1 MVKTQQFIQK
11 NMFKVSHELPINML
25 DKSFEIN
32 DYEYCLPHLLDQNE
46 TYRKHF
52 EDAKESGSYII
63 MDNSL
68 HELGKAYDTDRLLHW
83 INHLEPNEFIVP
95 DVWQNQTAT
104 LVNAKSWINNYE
116 LPENTT
122 KVAVVQAQSY
132 HEAVECYNILQM
144 QGYKKIAFSYGAD
157 WYCDEFPH
165 PNPLVGKMMGRIM
178 TISKMYKSN
187 IISKSDRV
195 HLLGCALPQEFSYY
209 ADFPFIES
217 IDTSNPIIH
226 GLEGVKYKHLGLLTK
241 SSTKIDQINK
251 KIDTETLY
259 NINHNLIRFKQF
271 VQDGNTQLY

>member
-1 MVKTQQFIQK
+1 
-11 NMFKVSHELPINML
+11 ML

-46 TYRKHF
+46 KYRRHF

-95 DVWQNQTAT
+95 DVWQDQTAT
-104 LVNAKSWINNYE
+104 LVNAKHWMSVN
-116 LPENTT
+116 LPESTT
-122 KVAVVQAQSY
+122 KMAVVQAQSY
-132 HEAVECYNILQM
+132 HEAFECYNILKM

-157 WYCDEFPH
+157 WYAEEFPH
-165 PNPLVGKMMGRIM
+165 PNNLVGKMMGRIM
-178 TISKMYKSN
+178 TISKMYKSGL
-187 IISKSDRV
+187 IGKSDRV
-195 HLLGCALPQEFSYY
+195 HLLGCALPQEFGYY

-226 GLEGVKYKHLGLLTK
+226 GLQGVKYNSLGLLNK
-241 SSTKIDQINK
+241 ESIKIDQIDKEINT
-251 KIDTETLY
+251 DTLY
-259 NINHNLIRFKQF
+259 DINHNLIQFKNI
-271 VQDGNTQLY
+271 VKDGHTQLY

>member
-1 MVKTQQFIQK
+1 
-11 NMFKVSHELPINML
+11 MFKVSHELPINML

-68 HELGKAYDTDRLLHW
+68 HELGEAYDSKRLLHW

-95 DVWQNQTAT
+95 DVWQDKTAT
-104 LVNAKSWINNYE
+104 LVNAKKWQSIE

-132 HEAVECYNILQM
+132 HEAFECYNILKM
-144 QGYKKIAFSYGAD
+144 QGYQKIAFSYGAD
-157 WYCDEFPH
+157 WYAEEFPH

-178 TISKMYKSN
+178 TISKMYKAGL
-187 IISKSDRV
+187 IKDKDRV

-209 ADFPFIES
+209 PDFPFIES

-226 GLEGVKYKHLGLLTK
+226 GLKGKQYKSFGLLEK
-241 SSTKIDQINK
+241 ESTKIDQIGLVHLDQEVLYDINYNLNQFKRLITDAYNK
-251 KIDTETLY
+251 
-259 NINHNLIRFKQF
+259 
-271 VQDGNTQLY
+271 

>member
-1 MVKTQQFIQK
+1 
-11 NMFKVSHELPINML
+11 MFKVSHELPINML

-68 HELGKAYDTDRLLHW
+68 HELGEAYNSERLLHW

-95 DVWQNQTAT
+95 DVWQDKTAT
-104 LVNAKSWINNYE
+104 LVNAKRWQSIK
-116 LPENTT
+116 LPERVT

-132 HEAVECYNILQM
+132 VEAYECYNILKM

-178 TISKMYKSN
+178 TISKMYKSKL
-187 IISKSDRV
+187 ISKSDRV
-195 HLLGCALPQEFSYY
+195 HLLGCALPQEFGYY

-226 GLEGVKYKHLGLLTK
+226 GLQGVKYNSVGLLNK
-241 SSTKIDQINK
+241 ESIKIDQIDKEINT
-251 KIDTETLY
+251 DVLY
-259 NINHNLIRFKQF
+259 DINHNLIQFKQF
-271 VQDGNTQLY
+271 VQDGNTKQK